1 MKFMVE
7 RFIKAEDNKER
18 KNLLKVMKQDE
29 VVELLDLVEGIDQ
42 LLEEIYG

>member
-1 MKFMVE
+1 MKFMVD
-7 RFIKAEDNKER
+7 RFLKAEDNRER

-29 VVELLDLVEGIDQ
+29 VVELLDLVEGIDK

>member
-1 MKFMVE
+1 MGFMVE
-7 RFIKAEDNKER
+7 RFIKALDNRER